1 MDNHSQCV
9 FPPSCRVAPYEAVRG
24 SFPSSRSG
32 YCSYAS
38 SYIERPRTPPG
49 NGGAYSDHHQ
59 GWWFGTGEASM
70 PRRRLV
76 VSRLALKGR
85 FCPSPKQV
93 VARAM
98 VLALVVAGFTV
109 LGAGQALAGHVRCG
123 DTITTDTTLTSNLVN
138 CPNNGILIGA
148 DNITLDLNGRTIDGD
163 ATLVDPCPE
172 GESCDV
178 GVDNSAGHKGVTVE
192 AARSGT
198 SRSASSS
205 WGQATTACVTCRCRG
220 VSFPASSSV
229 SPPGAGLSG
238 VLSAGTT

>member
-1 MDNHSQCV
+1 
-9 FPPSCRVAPYEAVRG
+9 
-24 SFPSSRSG
+24 
-32 YCSYAS
+32 
-38 SYIERPRTPPG
+38 
-49 NGGAYSDHHQ
+49 
-59 GWWFGTGEASM
+59 M

-178 GVDNSAGHKGVTVE
+178 GVDNSAGHKGVMVE
-192 AARSGT
+192 GGSVRDFALGVVILGASNNSLRHLSVSRSFFSGIVIGESARSRVERSSI
-198 SRSASSS
+198 SRNDLTTD
-205 WGQATTACVTCRCRG
+205 QATTT
-220 VSFPASSSV
+220 ASR
-229 SPPGAGLSG
+229 
-238 VLSAGTT
+238 